1 MVIFLQYLSVIH
13 ERSLRTDGI
22 PTLFSGGD
30 TVHGNEGVSRSPRSF
45 SSSYFLLHMRPV
57 CRRGAQITVGTRY
70 LYSKRR
76 RFCDNIYPV
85 ILIYISDS
93 NAFAPNSSPRVPR
106 CTAHY
111 YCATRFGGVFAR
123 LSACGGI
130 CIACQARL
138 GRFPRQQQRGLSL
151 RVLECS
157 AEEAV

>member
-85 ILIYISDS
+85 ILIYIHPTTTHLRPIPVLVFLD
-93 NAFAPNSSPRVPR
+93 VPR
-106 CTAHY
+106 T
-111 YCATRFGGVFAR
+111 TVQ
-123 LSACGGI
+123 L
-130 CIACQARL
+130 
-138 GRFPRQQQRGLSL
+138 
-151 RVLECS
+151 VLVGFS
-157 AEEAV
+157 PDSPLVEAFV